1 MKNPIQIW
9 IGRKCIEDAKSKNY
23 NSRFLKVNF
32 PKNKYFPE
40 KSLIVADN
48 IYIILVIFIWYNVE
62 RRK

>member
-1 MKNPIQIW
+1 MMKNPIQIW

-40 KSLIVADN
+40 SLLFDVIMN
-48 IYIILVIFIWYNVE
+48 IFLFFHYN
-62 RRK
+62 RR